1 MHSKLPLHRHGQHQ
15 SSILDDEDFSQN
27 IQLHLMEIAKNGYIH
42 AEDVVDYVASPQIQV
57 KLGSNACGISIHT
70 ACHWLKKLNWRYGHK

>member
-42 AEDVVDYVASPQIQV
+42 TEDVVDYVASPQIQA

-70 ACHWLKKLNWRYGHK
+70 ACHWLKKLNW